1 MHSFIVIIAV
11 LIALVACTQASQ
23 GSLRDLKK
31 NKHGKKKIKKE
42 KKIKK
47 KDNNMYIEIKNEEAD
62 VQNLNEKKDK
72 KKDNDDIEIKN
83 EETAVQT
90 LNEDECSSE
99 YIPSKCECSK
109 GPTCWN
115 RIANSNE
122 HETKCSQCPCTSPR
136 DCSRTWCVVNPLC
149 DTTIDD
155 GINGVRYLNAW
166 KVNTNKFGNY
176 YYPTGLNST
185 ANKFLIKETKKDIGV
200 METRKIKEPTTGTMI
215 STINLMI
222 IGTMHIIP
230 HMTNVKLVGLK
241 F

>member
-1 MHSFIVIIAV
+1 MRSCEKSCVGLFAHNKTRGYLRVPCPLLNKKIGLSSFFNFLSTTNMHSFIVIIVV

-31 NKHGKKKIKKE
+31 SKHGGKKIKKE

-47 KDNNMYIEIKNEEAD
+47 IKKKDNDDIEIKNEEAD

-122 HETKCSQCPCTSPR
+122 HETKCSQCLTS
-136 DCSRTWCVVNPLC
+136 
-149 DTTIDD
+149 
-155 GINGVRYLNAW
+155 
-166 KVNTNKFGNY
+166 
-176 YYPTGLNST
+176 
-185 ANKFLIKETKKDIGV
+185 
-200 METRKIKEPTTGTMI
+200 
-215 STINLMI
+215 
-222 IGTMHIIP
+222 
-230 HMTNVKLVGLK
+230 
-241 F
+241 